1 MMDARSYRQSIR
13 RYYATMFIVADIL
26 GGVINMSVYADTIRD
41 NRKRRGITQG
51 DLAELAGVSRHTI
64 VNIES
69 DRLSDVK
76 LSSLESVAFALG
88 LQIVLTPRR
97 LMPLSGGS
105 ENYRQAGEAV
115 IRAYGLDRDDTYEA
129 V

>member
-1 MMDARSYRQSIR
+1 
-13 RYYATMFIVADIL
+13 MFIVADIL
-26 GGVINMSVYADTIRD
+26 GGVIDMSVYADTIRD

-97 LMPLSGGS
+97 LMPLSGGN

-115 IRAYGLDRDDTYEA
+115 IRAYSLDRDDTYEA